1 MGEGGALGAGR
12 FLFRRQAEPR
22 AAGAAA
28 AGGGTAAAA
37 AAAAASAATAAT
49 AATVATTVGLRSAL
63 QRPVLLDPSPLL
75 DLAAGSGLAG

>member
-49 AATVATTVGLRSAL
+49 VATTVGLRSAL

>member
-37 AAAAASAATAAT
+37 APAAASAAT

>member
-37 AAAAASAATAAT
+37 AAAAATAS

>member
-37 AAAAASAATAAT
+37 AAAAASAATS

>member
-37 AAAAASAATAAT
+37 AAAAAAAS

>member
-37 AAAAASAATAAT
+37 AAAAASAAT
-49 AATVATTVGLRSAL
+49 VATTVGLRSAL

>member
-28 AGGGTAAAA
+28 AAGGGTAAAA
-37 AAAAASAATAAT
+37 AAAAATAS